1 MTGRPA
7 ALAGTARK
15 TTAATTTGVSMTAKP
30 TAHAGTTTTTT
41 MTTKETVRAKF
52 KLYS

>member
-15 TTAATTTGVSMTAKP
+15 TTAATTTGVSMPAKP
-30 TAHAGTTTTTT
+30 TALAGTTTT

-52 KLYS
+52 KLYA

>member
-15 TTAATTTGVSMTAKP
+15 TAAITTGVSMTAKP
-30 TAHAGTTTTTT
+30 TALAGTTTTTT